1 MYLVFILI
9 FGISS
14 HLFSSQNSVLVT
26 VNGQNITSDQFIRRY
41 KTYLSKVGVKDN
53 FVVRKQILENMINEK
68 LILSDSQKQNWYYLK
83 EFRSRINSLAESNLI
98 IEFYKNSFDSI
109 SISDK
114 EMRIAFLNMNTK
126 IRARHL
132 YAATY
137 EKGIVLRNRIING
150 ESFEKLAK
158 EIFTDSKLKNNGG
171 DLGYFSIGDMEAP
184 IELTAFSMPIGELSL
199 PIRTEDGFSI
209 IRVEEKIVKP
219 FITETDFA
227 NQKNKVSKYLVAL
240 KKELLSKELSY
251 QISGELKITFNETE
265 IRKLFLF
272 WKNYISKQSTEIETT
287 IPFYLKNKTNIIA
300 NYKNGNITTG
310 SIIDLSGKLN
320 QRQKMRV
327 RNVEDLK
334 NLISGLLV
342 RNEIIINAKN
352 LELEKTDTFKSSI
365 AEDSVLVILIKWTED
380 VILKNITVDNKTY
393 KSKNK
398 KEEKEFNT
406 QVRNKYEQ
414 NKSKYITPDEINVA
428 EIFVTNQNFA
438 NQLLDSLASGKSFSK
453 LATEYS
459 ERTWSAKQNGELGFG
474 DRLSYGIYADTLFN
488 ISKNKIIGPFQL
500 GSGYSI
506 FKLIDKSYSKS
517 KKFEEVR
524 EEISAELFK
533 ESSDKVFFESLT
545 QLRKNSKIEINYSL
559 VEELIM
565 Q

>member
-14 HLFSSQNSVLVT
+14 HLISSQNSILAT
-26 VNGQNITSDQFIRRY
+26 VNGQNITSDQFIALY

-53 FVVRKQILENMINEK
+53 IVVRKQILKNMINEK
-68 LILSDSQKQNWYYLK
+68 LILSNSQKQNWYYSK
-83 EFRSRINSLAESNLI
+83 EFRSRINSFAESNLI

-109 SISDK
+109 SVSEK

-132 YAATY
+132 YATSY
-137 EKGIVLRNRIING
+137 EKGIILRNRIING
-150 ESFEKLAK
+150 ESFERLAK

-171 DLGYFSIGDMEAP
+171 DLGYFSIGEMESS
-184 IELTAFSMPIGELSL
+184 IEVEAFSLPMGELSL
-199 PIRTEDGFSI
+199 PIKTDDGYSI
-209 IRVEEKIVKP
+209 IRVDEKIVKP

-227 NQKNKVSKYLVAL
+227 NKKNKVSKYLIAL

-251 QISGELKITFNETE
+251 QISDELKITFNETE
-265 IRKLFLF
+265 TRKLFLF
-272 WKNYISKQSTEIETT
+272 WKNYISKQSSEIETT
-287 IPFYLKNKTNIIA
+287 VPFYLKNKNNIIA

-310 SIIDLSGKLN
+310 SIIDLSEKLN

-342 RNEIIINAKN
+342 RNEIIIKAKN

-365 AEDSVLVILIKWTED
+365 AEDSVLVILKKWTED
-380 VILKNITVDNKTY
+380 VIQKNITIDNKTY

-414 NKSKYITPDEINVA
+414 NKNNYFTPDEINVA
-428 EIFVTNQNFA
+428 EIYVTNQNIA
-438 NQLLDSLASGKSFSK
+438 NQLIDSLQSGKSFTK
-453 LATEYS
+453 LATQYS

-474 DRLSYGIYADTLFN
+474 DRVSYGIYADTLFN

-500 GSGYSI
+500 GNGYSI
-506 FKLIDKSYSKS
+506 FKLIDKNNSVL
-517 KKFEEVR
+517 KKYEIVR
-524 EEISAELFK
+524 EEVSAELYK
-533 ESSDKVFFESLT
+533 EWSDKVFYESLT
-545 QLRKNSKIEINYSL
+545 QLRKNSKIEINNSL

>member
-41 KTYLSKVGVKDN
+41 KTYLAKVGVKDN

-171 DLGYFSIGDMEAP
+171 DLGYFSIGEMEAP

-438 NQLLDSLASGKSFSK
+438 NQLLDSLASGKLFSK

>member
-26 VNGQNITSDQFIRRY
+26 VNGQNISSDQFIGRY

-53 FVVRKQILENMINEK
+53 IVVRKQILENMINEK
-68 LILSDSQKQNWYYLK
+68 LILANSQKQNWYFSK

-171 DLGYFSIGDMEAP
+171 DLGYFSIGEMESP
-184 IELTAFSMPIGELSL
+184 IEIEAFSMPMGELSF
-199 PIRTEDGFSI
+199 PIKTDDGFSI

-227 NQKNKVSKYLVAL
+227 NQKNKVSKYLIAL

-251 QISGELKITFNETE
+251 QISVELKITFNETE
-265 IRKLFLF
+265 VRKLLLF
-272 WKNYISKQSTEIETT
+272 WKNYISKQSTEIEAT
-287 IPFYLKNKTNIIA
+287 IPFYLKNKNNIIT

-310 SIIDLSGKLN
+310 SIIDLSDKLN
-320 QRQKMRV
+320 LRQKMRV

-352 LELEKTDTFKSSI
+352 LELEKTDIFKSSI
-365 AEDSVLVILIKWTED
+365 AEDSVLVILKKWTED
-380 VILKNITVDNKTY
+380 VILKNITIDNKIY

-414 NKSKYITPDEINVA
+414 NKSKYITPDEINIA

-438 NQLLDSLASGKSFSK
+438 NQLLDSLALGKSFSK

-459 ERTWSAKQNGELGFG
+459 ERTRSAKQNGELGFG
-474 DRLSYGIYADTLFN
+474 DRFSYGIYADTLFN
-488 ISKNKIIGPFQL
+488 ISNNKIIGPFQL

-533 ESSDKVFFESLT
+533 EWSDKVFFESLT